1 VSDQELAQQ
10 KEQPAPAVAPQKNK
24 SGLAWLALLV
34 SIIAIVIAGAGG
46 WLQWQQQQTGGS
58 KQLLIDN
65 DIRSL
70 RNQLNNISQRD
81 QQSSVDRQI
90 MADQFSALVQI
101 QQTHAKQLT
110 ELALVERDDWKLAEV
125 EYLLR
130 LAHQRIVLS
139 RDAGGAK
146 QLLQTADDIL
156 FALGYSDLYA
166 VRKQLAQD
174 IAAVSSAANTD
185 NEGVYLQLL
194 ALAEL
199 GSTVPF
205 SGYKELADVDAAL
218 SPTGEGMQDKILG
231 KLAYAWHILKQLV
244 VVKDRTVDIEPL
256 LSENQRQLVDARLK
270 LSLAQARSALLLNQ
284 ASIYQA
290 SLAQAEHLLT
300 KYYQAGTSQQQ
311 RLLAQIAQL
320 ASLEISPVLPDISAS
335 QRAIKEYV
343 NARLVQKNSLDN
355 VPTTQPEQM
364 Q

>member
-10 KEQPAPAVAPQKNK
+10 KEQPVNPAVPQKNK
-24 SGLAWLALLV
+24 NGTAWLALLV
-34 SIIAIVIAGAGG
+34 SIIAIVIAGAAG
-46 WLQWQQQQTGGS
+46 WWQWQQQQTGGN
-58 KQLLIDN
+58 KQILIGN

-90 MADQFSALVQI
+90 MVDQFSALVQI

-139 RDAGGAK
+139 NDAGGAK
-146 QLLQTADDIL
+146 QLLQTADNIL

-174 IAAVSSAANTD
+174 IAAVSSAAKID

-194 ALAEL
+194 ALAEQAAN
-199 GSTVPF
+199 VPF
-205 SGYKELADVDAAL
+205 SGHQGLAYVDTT
-218 SPTGEGMQDKILG
+218 PTQPSEVMQDKILV
-231 KLAYAWHILKQLV
+231 KLANAWEILMQLV
-244 VVKDRTVDIEPL
+244 VVKDRTIDIEPL
-256 LSENQRQLVDARLK
+256 LSDDQRQLVDARLT
-270 LSLAQARSALLLNQ
+270 LNLAQARSALLLNQ

-290 SLAQAEHLLT
+290 SLAQVQHLLT
-300 KYYQAGTSQQQ
+300 KYYQTGTVRQQSM
-311 RLLAQIAQL
+311 LEQIARL
-320 ASLEISPVLPDISAS
+320 ASVEISPVLPDISAS
-335 QRAIKEYV
+335 QRAIKDYV
-343 NARLVQKNSLDN
+343 NARLVQKNPLGN
-355 VPTTQPEQM
+355 VPATQVELM